1 MEQKQFILDN
11 IFFYPDEWGDATPLD
26 LAMEVFDMN
35 RSRLYPA
42 AALACL
48 VVLAMLSASGTQP
61 KAEKAKDEAAVTLFG
76 ADPAH
81 PWNRLYQVLYVPIEN
96 EIGGSE
102 CRGTAARRQEPF
114 LLQKAAYDKALGT
127 LDAFLKA
134 KDDERVE
141 DPVKRALLQRDL
153 WYVFDTLGEIPY
165 PGERGMFGEPT
176 QRRRAIQKRLAQLMR
191 RLEQPASRLKELPDA
206 YGLTVKKGVY
216 PTKFDAEHPER
227 PYLPADL
234 RLDDKSD
241 WVIVRAA
248 STALS
253 APEHNRF
260 VEGKSVFLTLL
271 RLPGARKKTEDYLA
285 DMPEDRGKKGFQPL
299 PDGSQVA
306 LVRRMLLPDDKGE
319 LQPTPLIEDV
329 QLRIFSKRRE
339 QHAFEFTLDRGGL
352 LSGRNAL
359 WARDDP
365 SVRRSCQACHKP
377 QDGVFSLSTFGL
389 NRLEGYHGAART
401 NLTEQVDGTI
411 NLKKQSY
418 SWGLL
423 QGLRETTP

>member
-1 MEQKQFILDN
+1 
-11 IFFYPDEWGDATPLD
+11 
-26 LAMEVFDMN
+26 MN
-35 RSRLYPA
+35 RSRVYSA
-42 AALACL
+42 AAIACL
-48 VVLAMLSASGTQP
+48 VVLGMLSAETQP
-61 KAEKAKDEAAVTLFG
+61 KAEKAKDETAVTLFD

-81 PWNRLYQVLYVPIEN
+81 PWNRLYQFLYVPIGN

-102 CRGTAARRQEPF
+102 CRGADARRQEPF
-114 LLQKAAYDKALGT
+114 LLHNAAYDKAVRM
-127 LDAFLKA
+127 LDAFLQS
-134 KDDERVE
+134 KDDERVK

-153 WYVFDTLGEIPY
+153 WYAFDSLGEIPY
-165 PGERGMFGEPT
+165 PGERGIHEEPT
-176 QRRRAIQKRLAQLMR
+176 QRRRALQKRLAQLMR
-191 RLEQPASRLKELPDA
+191 RLEQPASRLKALPDN
-206 YGLTVKKGVY
+206 YGLTVKKGTY
-216 PTKFDAEHPER
+216 PAKFDAEHPER

-248 STALS
+248 STDLS
-253 APEHNRF
+253 APAHNLF

-271 RLPGARKKTEDYLA
+271 RLPGPRKKTEDYLA

-319 LQPTPLIEDV
+319 LRPTPLIEDV
-329 QLRIFSKRRE
+329 RLRIFSKRRE
-339 QHAFEFTLDRGGL
+339 QHAYEFTLARGGL
-352 LSGRNAL
+352 LSGRSAL
-359 WARDDP
+359 WARGGDELNCK
-365 SVRRSCQACHKP
+365 VCHKP
-377 QDGVFSLSTFGL
+377 EDGVFSLNTFGFGMTQ
-389 NRLEGYHGAART
+389 GYHGAART
-401 NLTEQVDGTI
+401 NLTEQVNGTV

>member
-1 MEQKQFILDN
+1 
-11 IFFYPDEWGDATPLD
+11 
-26 LAMEVFDMN
+26 MN

-42 AALACL
+42 AALTCL
-48 VVLAMLSASGTQP
+48 VVLGMLSAETQP
-61 KAEKAKDEAAVTLFG
+61 KAEKTKAEAAEPMFDP
-76 ADPAH
+76 DPAH
-81 PWNRLYQVLYVPIEN
+81 PWNRLYQVLSVG
-96 EIGGSE
+96 IGDEGNS
-102 CRGTAARRQEPF
+102 CGNPDALRRLEPF
-114 LLQKAAYDKALGT
+114 LLQNATYDKAVRE

-134 KDDERVE
+134 KDDERIKE
-141 DPVKRALLQRDL
+141 PIQRALLQRDL
-153 WYVFDTLGEIPY
+153 WYVFDKLGEAPY
-165 PGERGMFGEPT
+165 LDARGMFAEPT
-176 QRRRAIQKRLAQLMR
+176 PRRRAIQKRLAQLMR
-191 RLEQPASRLKELPDA
+191 RLEQPASRLKALPDSYSLA
-206 YGLTVKKGVY
+206 VKNGTF

-253 APEHNRF
+253 APAHNRL

-285 DMPEDRGKKGFQPL
+285 GMPGDNDKKGFQHL

-319 LQPTPLIEDV
+319 LRPTPLIEDV

-359 WARDDP
+359 WARDGAG
-365 SVRRSCQACHKP
+365 VERSCQACHKP

-389 NRLEGYHGAART
+389 NRKQGYHGAART
-401 NLTEQVDGTI
+401 NLTEQVDGTVK
-411 NLKKQSY
+411 LKKQSY

-423 QGLRETTP
+423 QGLRETTVRR